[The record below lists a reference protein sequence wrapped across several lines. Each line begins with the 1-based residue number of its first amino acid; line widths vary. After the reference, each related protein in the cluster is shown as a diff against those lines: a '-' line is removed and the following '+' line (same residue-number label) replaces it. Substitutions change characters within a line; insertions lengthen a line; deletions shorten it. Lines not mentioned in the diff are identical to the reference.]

1 MKNLL
6 IAGAVAALVGGCA
19 LTHEQV
25 VERAHKKTNTELCM
39 ALIQFPQ
46 YADVIEAELSDRGR
60 VCDMQVASA
69 QVQEQN
75 AQNDRYRAALQA
87 AAASLNTAPAY
98 KVQQPAS
105 LSPVAP
111 LQLAT
116 APTIPAYTATAYFTG
131 QQRQVQTVTYQSG
144 WNCEYRY
151 AGQTFWRT
159 FVGSCPSSVQV
170 Q

>member
-1 MKNLL
+1 MKNILL
-6 IAGAVAALVGGCA
+6 GIVAAGLFSGCA

-46 YADVIEAELSDRGR
+46 YADVIQAELDDRGR
-60 VCDMQVASA
+60 VCDMQVAAA

-75 AQNDRYRAALQA
+75 SQNDRYRAALQA
-87 AAASLNTAPAY
+87 AAASFNAAPAY
-98 KVQQPAS
+98 QVQQPKVLA
-105 LSPVAP
+105 PAAP
-111 LQLAT
+111 LQLAA
-116 APTIPAYTATAYFTG
+116 APVIAAPSATAYFTG

-151 AGQTFWRT
+151 INQTFWRT
-159 FVGSCPSSVQV
+159 FVGSCPSSIQV